1 VNYYFIFGKM
11 SKIGQK
17 PVSIPTGVQVTINT
31 LSVVVTG
38 PKGTLTVAY
47 PHFITV
53 AQEGAELMVTRKT
66 DAKRQKASHGLY
78 RSIIANAVKGVTE
91 GWSKRLEV
99 VGTGYNGKIQGRDL
113 NMKLGFSHPAIF
125 KCPEGIQFAMEG
137 NTIIIVS
144 GIDKQKVGEV
154 AQQIKIL
161 RKPDPYKGK
170 GIRDEGQ
177 IIKLKPG
184 KKAKTA

>member
-1 VNYYFIFGKM
+1 MNYYFIFGKM

-17 PVSIPTGVQVTINT
+17 PVLIPTGVQVTINPQ
-31 LSVVVTG
+31 SVMVTG
-38 PKGTLTVAY
+38 PKGSLTVEY

-53 AQEGAELMVTRKT
+53 TQEGEELRFMRKT
-66 DAKRQKASHGLY
+66 DAKRQRASHGLY
-78 RSIIANAVKGVTE
+78 RSIVANAVKGVTE
-91 GWSKRLEV
+91 GWSKRLEI
-99 VGTGYNGKIQGRDL
+99 VGTGYNGKTQGRDL
-113 NMKLGFSHPAIF
+113 NLKLGFSHPVIF
-125 KCPEGIQFAMEG
+125 KCPEGIQFGMEG
-137 NTIIIVS
+137 NNIIIIS

-177 IIKLKPG
+177 VIKLKPG